1 MRART
6 LAKLGQDQALKRR
19 AYEINLIMEDM
30 SKDLSFFLQLSEN
43 IEESKEGKRTEGV
56 IATKCLSETFRP
68 PSLTRKAIVR
78 GTKKFSF
85 GINFP

>member
-30 SKDLSFFLQLSEN
+30 SKDLSIFLQLFREYRG
-43 IEESKEGKRTEGV
+43 IKRRQTYRRDD
-56 IATKCLSETFRP
+56 CH
-68 PSLTRKAIVR
+68 
-78 GTKKFSF
+78 
-85 GINFP
+85 

>member
-30 SKDLSFFLQLSEN
+30 SKDLSIFLQLFREYRG
-43 IEESKEGKRTEGV
+43 IKRRQTY
-56 IATKCLSETFRP
+56 R
-68 PSLTRKAIVR
+68 R
-78 GTKKFSF
+78 GDCH
-85 GINFP
+85 

>member
-30 SKDLSFFLQLSEN
+30 SKDLSFFIQLFREYRG
-43 IEESKEGKRTEGV
+43 IKRRQTYRRDD
-56 IATKCLSETFRP
+56 CH
-68 PSLTRKAIVR
+68 
-78 GTKKFSF
+78 
-85 GINFP
+85 